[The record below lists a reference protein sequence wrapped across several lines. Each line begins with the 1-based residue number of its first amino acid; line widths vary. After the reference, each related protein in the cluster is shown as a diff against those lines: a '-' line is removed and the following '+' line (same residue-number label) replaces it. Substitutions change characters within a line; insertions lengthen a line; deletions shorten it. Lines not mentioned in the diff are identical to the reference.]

1 MDIFD
6 KVGKKKKDDKIKKK
20 KTKKDKSSKKA
31 EENTTN
37 GTAVNP
43 ELDEWADEA
52 GVEEIEIVQTKLKTS
67 LQMTNLADDKE
78 NTEDD
83 GNKDD
88 WANKDQKKEND
99 SEEDSTE
106 KTETK
111 PENAT
116 KPAEEEQPKKPA
128 GKFVPRG
135 LRGGTDSSSRPSLPN
150 SSLINQGLR
159 GPGGRRMFHK
169 EPPKTES
176 HSEFPTL
183 GMAMKE
189 MSTKTPE
196 GFEQVHSDN
205 NRGGYRGG
213 NDTAGNRNLST
224 SNKFGA
230 FGS

>member
-6 KVGKKKKDDKIKKK
+6 KVGKKKKEDKIKKK
-20 KTKKDKSSKKA
+20 KTKKDKSSKKP

-37 GTAVNP
+37 GTTVNP
-43 ELDEWADEA
+43 EIDEWADEA
-52 GVEEIEIVQTKLKTS
+52 GVEEVEIVQTKLKTS
-67 LQMTNLADDKE
+67 LQMANLADDKE

-99 SEEDSTE
+99 SEEDSAE
-106 KTETK
+106 KTDNNTEAVTK
-111 PENAT
+111 PTDDE
-116 KPAEEEQPKKPA
+116 PKKPA
-128 GKFVPRG
+128 GKFVPKH
-135 LRGGTDSSSRPSLPN
+135 LRGGNESSSRPTLPN

-189 MSTKTPE
+189 MSTKQPE
-196 GFEQVHSDN
+196 GFEKVQSDT
-205 NRGGYRGG
+205 RGGYRGG
-213 NDTAGNRNLST
+213 NDSAGNQNLST

-230 FGS
+230 FRS

>member
-6 KVGKKKKDDKIKKK
+6 KVGKKKKEDKIKKK
-20 KTKKDKSSKKA
+20 KTKKSSKKV

-37 GTAVNP
+37 GTVVNQP

-52 GVEEIEIVQTKLKTS
+52 GVEEIEIVQTKLKTN

-106 KTETK
+106 KTENKAESAAK
-111 PENAT
+111 PV
-116 KPAEEEQPKKPA
+116 EEDQTKKPA
-128 GKFVPRG
+128 GKFVPIH
-135 LRGGTDSSSRPSLPN
+135 LRGGNSSSSSRPSLPN

-196 GFEQVHSDN
+196 GFEKVQEQA
-205 NRGGYRGG
+205 RGGYRGG
-213 NDTAGNRNLST
+213 NDSAGNQNLST

-230 FGS
+230 FGN